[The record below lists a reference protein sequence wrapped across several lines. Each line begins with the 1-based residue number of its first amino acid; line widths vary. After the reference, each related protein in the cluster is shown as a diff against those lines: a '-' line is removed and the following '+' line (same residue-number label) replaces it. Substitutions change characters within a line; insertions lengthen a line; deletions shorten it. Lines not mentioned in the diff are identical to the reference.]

1 MKRYAGAF
9 GVLAAWWLLPW
20 LVVLVL
26 RSQAATVNADGQ
38 CSGIGFGCS
47 LTPYDGYTF
56 AMVFFLAPLTLVAVL
71 SAALW
76 LALRRRPLRPVR
88 DGSVAALIGIAC
100 AAAGGLVVAA
110 FGFAS

>member
-9 GVLAAWWLLPW
+9 GVLAAWWVVPW
-20 LVVLVL
+20 LIVLVL
-26 RSQAATVNADGQ
+26 RSQAATENPDGQ

-47 LTPYDGYTF
+47 LTPYDSYTF
-56 AMVFFLAPLTLVAVL
+56 VMVFFLAPLTLVAVL

-88 DGSVAALIGIAC
+88 DGSVAALIGIGC
-100 AAAGGLVVAA
+100 AAVGGFVLAA
-110 FGFAS
+110 LGSLT